1 MASSPSV
8 VHPIEV
14 VVRDVASARIN
25 KVEVLPDVTPFE
37 LLQTAVSNWKLPE
50 HFEYVVRV
58 ARQGRQVSLT
68 QTMTALGVV
77 TGDVLEFQALAI
89 AGSRRVSA
97 TTHSRTGSN

>member
-1 MASSPSV
+1 MSNANESG
-8 VHPIEV
+8 PIEV

-58 ARQGRQVSLT
+58 VRQGRQVSLT

-89 AGSRRVSA
+89 AGSRCVSA
-97 TTHSRTGSN
+97 TTHSRSGSN

>member
-14 VVRDVASARIN
+14 VVRDVASARIT

-58 ARQGRQVSLT
+58 VRQGRQVTLT
-68 QTMTALGVV
+68 ETMTALGVV
-77 TGDVLEFQALAI
+77 AGDVLEFQALAI
-89 AGSRRVSA
+89 AGSRCVSA
-97 TTHSRTGSN
+97 TTHSRTGAN

>member
-1 MASSPSV
+1 MLFRS
-8 VHPIEV
+8 
-14 VVRDVASARIN
+14 ASARIN

-58 ARQGRQVSLT
+58 VRQGRQVSLT

-89 AGSRRVSA
+89 AGSRCVSA
-97 TTHSRTGSN
+97 TTHSRSGSN